1 MVHKHKCPV
10 CDVEYNELDDIRS
23 LPHLR
28 RYMALCRA
36 AHFHW
41 PEAHP
46 FQTRDWQALRAYLQM
61 KCHYR
66 ELASRTKIVG
76 MTKEQAIFSA
86 TIALQGAGSYAIP
99 TWFEDELLIWKPK
112 SISYAKLKHY
122 DAVKLFEDV
131 AGVIHAETGMSPEE
145 LLSSMDGP

>member
-1 MVHKHKCPV
+1 MHKHKCPV
-10 CDVEYNELDDIRS
+10 CDVTYDETDDIRS

-41 PEAHP
+41 PESHP

-61 KCHYR
+61 KCGHR
-66 ELASRTKIVG
+66 ELASQTTITG
-76 MTKEQAIFSA
+76 MTKEQAIFAA
-86 TIALQGAGSYAIP
+86 TIALQSAGSYAIP
-99 TWFEDELLIWKPK
+99 TWHNDALLIWRPQ

-122 DAVKLFEDV
+122 DAVKLFNDV
-131 AGVIHAETGMSPEE
+131 AEVIRAEVGMDPDD
-145 LLSSMDGP
+145 LLRSMDAP